1 MNNLQGTKTQANLM
15 AAYAGESQARNKYT
29 YYAAKAEKDGFVQ
42 IADIF
47 RETAD
52 NEKEHAEIW
61 FKYLN
66 GEELADTQTNL
77 QDAADGENYEW
88 TDMYA
93 TFAKEAREEGFDHIA
108 FLFEQVAKIEK
119 EHEKRFRKLLEN
131 VKNGLVFSRDEDK
144 IWICSNCGN
153 IIIGKEAPNACPVCK
168 KPKAYFKIKC
178 ENY

>member
-108 FLFEQVAKIEK
+108 FLFEQVAKIER
-119 EHEKRFRKLLEN
+119 EHEKRFRKLLDN

-153 IIIGKEAPNACPVCK
+153 VIIGKEAPNACPVCK
-168 KPKAYFKIKC
+168 KPKAYFKIKN